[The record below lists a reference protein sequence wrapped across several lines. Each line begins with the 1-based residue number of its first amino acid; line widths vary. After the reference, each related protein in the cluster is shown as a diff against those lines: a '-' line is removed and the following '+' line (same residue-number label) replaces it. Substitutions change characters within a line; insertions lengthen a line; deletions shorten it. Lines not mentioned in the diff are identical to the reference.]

1 MADSANM
8 KIRVVTTPLVSR
20 LGQVTTGLPT
30 NNTESAMDTSL
41 YYESSDNFSDDNT
54 TELPSP
60 SSTDARPYKT
70 SIARSFNVGFIG
82 QNVPELF
89 SIEGGG
95 GGPGVTTYYK
105 MRGYY
110 VAGAVYETWVVTEEP
125 SVTPPSGHVLTNV
138 VIVSTWQVSA

>member
-8 KIRVVTTPLVSR
+8 QIRVVTTPLVSR

-41 YYESSDNFSDDNT
+41 YYESSDNDSSSNDT
-54 TELPSP
+54 LPTS

-70 SIARSFNVGFIG
+70 SITRSFNIGFIG

-89 SIEGGG
+89 AIEGGG

-110 VAGAVYETWVVTEEP
+110 ATGAVYETWVVTEEP